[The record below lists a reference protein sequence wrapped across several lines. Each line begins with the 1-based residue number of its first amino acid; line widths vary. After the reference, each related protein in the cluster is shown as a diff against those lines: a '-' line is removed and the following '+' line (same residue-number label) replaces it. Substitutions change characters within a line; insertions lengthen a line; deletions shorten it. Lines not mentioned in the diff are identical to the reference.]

1 MPDPADPA
9 PLRLL
14 LVGSDAALYREA
26 AAAAFMLGAALDQS
40 PDLDAAIA
48 RLLGPDAIFSHV
60 LAPASMAPAE
70 TDALAGM
77 ADEVTPTLTRLLLL
91 GAAEDRGPTE
101 VAVPMANAAGI
112 VAAVRGTRRTPKPAD
127 IELTAEQVK
136 ASLESGNLRMRF
148 QPVVDATTFEPLAM
162 EALARLHHPV
172 LGILRPQDF
181 MPIAIASGLEGEL
194 TGAAAERTLQDLR
207 PLSGLSG
214 LYFAFNTPLP
224 ILLLDGAAERAAE
237 LCGQAGLPTS
247 LLVVEVL
254 ETLTMPDYRALA
266 VAMEEWSAAGFH
278 LTIDD
283 AGPRLPHWRE
293 LMDMPFTG
301 VKLDG
306 ILAEDTPEA
315 VRLAAEITTLARQQ
329 RKYVIAEGV
338 ENQAAA
344 RRLRD
349 LGVNA
354 LQGFYFSRP
363 LPARAVPLWLASWKG
378 KEGQHSALDP
388 LGR

>member
-1 MPDPADPA
+1 MPAKADAA

-14 LVGSDAALYREA
+14 LVGGDAALQREA
-26 AAAAFMLGAALDQS
+26 ATACATLGATLETS

-48 RLLGPDAIFSHV
+48 RLLGPDATFSHV

-77 ADEVTPTLTRLLLL
+77 VDEVTPTPTRLLLL
-91 GAAEDRGPTE
+91 GAGEDRGPTE
-101 VAVPMANAAGI
+101 VAVPVANAAGI
-112 VAAVRGTRRTPKPAD
+112 VAAVRGTSRAAKPAD
-127 IELTAEQVK
+127 AELTAEEVR

-148 QPVVDATTFEPLAM
+148 QPVVDATTFQPLAL

-181 MPIAIASGLEGEL
+181 MPIAIATGLEGEL
-194 TGAAAERTLQDLR
+194 TGAAAARTLQDLR
-207 PLSGLSG
+207 PLSGLGG
-214 LYFAFNTPLP
+214 LYFAFNTPLTM
-224 ILLLDGAAERAAE
+224 LLLPRAAERAAE
-237 LCGQAGLPTS
+237 MCAEAGLPTS
-247 LLVVEVL
+247 RLVVEVL
-254 ETLTMPDYRALA
+254 ETPTMPDYRELARALDL
-266 VAMEEWSAAGFH
+266 WNGAGFN

-293 LMDMPFTG
+293 LMDLPFTG

-315 VRLAAEITTLARQQ
+315 ARLAEEITRLARQRRQ
-329 RKYVIAEGV
+329 YVIAEGV
-338 ENQAAA
+338 ENHAAA
-344 RRLRD
+344 VRLRD
-349 LGVNA
+349 IGVDA

-363 LPARAVPLWLASWKG
+363 LPARAVPLWLAKQKG
-378 KEGQHSALDP
+378 QGALPPGPP
-388 LGR
+388 LGP

>member
-1 MPDPADPA
+1 MPDPVDAV

-14 LVGSDAALYREA
+14 FVGSDAVLYREA
-26 AAAAFMLGAALDQS
+26 AAAAGLLGATLDQS

-77 ADEVTPTLTRLLLL
+77 VDEVTPTPTRLLLL
-91 GAAEDRGPTE
+91 GAGEDRGPTE

-112 VAAVRGTRRTPKPAD
+112 VAAVCGTRLATRPPD
-127 IELTAEQVK
+127 VELTAEEVQ

-148 QPVVDATTFEPLAM
+148 QPVLDAATFKPLAM

-181 MPIAIASGLEGEL
+181 MPVAIAAGLEGKL

-207 PLSGLSG
+207 PLSGLGG
-214 LYFAFNTPLP
+214 LYFAFNTPVTM
-224 ILLLDGAAERAAE
+224 LLLDRAAE
-237 LCGQAGLPTS
+237 TAAEMCAQAGLQPS
-247 LLVVEVL
+247 LMVIEVL
-254 ETLTMPDYRALA
+254 ETLTVPDYRALS
-266 VAMEEWSAAGFH
+266 VALEQWSNAGFH

-283 AGPRLPHWRE
+283 AGPRLPHWRK
-293 LMDMPFTG
+293 LMDLPFTG

-306 ILAEDTPEA
+306 VLAEDTPEA
-315 VRLAAEITTLARQQ
+315 VRLAEQITSLARQ
-329 RKYVIAEGV
+329 RKQYVIAEGV
-338 ENQAAA
+338 EDYASA

-349 LGVNA
+349 IGVDA

-363 LPARAVPLWLASWKG
+363 LPARAVPLWLASWKN
-378 KEGQHSALDP
+378 EE
-388 LGR
+388 

>member
-1 MPDPADPA
+1 MPAHA
-9 PLRLL
+9 AAVPLRLL
-14 LVGSDAALYREA
+14 LVGGDAALHGAAGA
-26 AAAAFMLGAALDQS
+26 AASMLGAALDHS

-77 ADEVTPTLTRLLLL
+77 VDEVTPTPTRLLLL
-91 GAAEDRGPTE
+91 GAVEDRGPTE
-101 VAVPMANAAGI
+101 VAVPVANAAGI
-112 VAAVRGTRRTPKPAD
+112 AAAVCGTRRAAEPAGV
-127 IELTAEQVK
+127 ELTEEEVK

-148 QPVVDATTFEPLAM
+148 QPVVDASTYEPLAM
-162 EALARLHHPV
+162 EALARLHHPA

-181 MPIAIASGLEGEL
+181 MPIAIASGLEGPL

-207 PLSGLSG
+207 PLSGLGG
-214 LYFAFNTPLP
+214 LYFAFNTPLTM
-224 ILLLDGAAERAAE
+224 LLLDGAPERAAE
-237 LCGQAGLPTS
+237 MCAQAGLPTS
-247 LLVVEVL
+247 LLVIEVL
-254 ETLTMPDYRALA
+254 ETLTMPDFRELEA
-266 VAMEEWSAAGFH
+266 AMKRWRGAGFN

-293 LMDMPFTG
+293 LMDLPFTG

-306 ILAEDTPEA
+306 ILAEDRPEA
-315 VRLAAEITTLARQQ
+315 ARLAEEITLLARQRRQ
-329 RKYVIAEGV
+329 YVIAEGV
-338 ENQAAA
+338 ENHEAA
-344 RRLRD
+344 RRLRE
-349 LGVNA
+349 LGVDA

-378 KEGQHSALDP
+378 KGSALSAQS
-388 LGR
+388 

>member
-1 MPDPADPA
+1 MPDHADA
-9 PLRLL
+9 VPLRLL
-14 LVGSDAALYREA
+14 LVGGDAALHREA
-26 AAAAFMLGAALDQS
+26 AAAAGMLGAVLDQS

-60 LAPASMAPAE
+60 LAPASLAPAE

-77 ADEVTPTLTRLLLL
+77 VDEVTPTPTRLLLL

-101 VAVPMANAAGI
+101 VAVPVANEAGI
-112 VAAVRGTRRTPKPAD
+112 VAAVRGTRRAAKPAEA
-127 IELTAEQVK
+127 ELTADEVRI
-136 ASLESGNLRMRF
+136 SLESGNLRMRF
-148 QPVVDATTFEPLAM
+148 QPVVDAASFEPLAM

-181 MPIAIASGLEGEL
+181 MPIAIASGLEGPL

-207 PLSGLSG
+207 PLSGLGG
-214 LYFAFNTPLP
+214 LYFAFNTPLT

-237 LCGQAGLPTS
+237 MCAEAGLPTS

-254 ETLTMPDYRALA
+254 ETLTMPDYRELEA
-266 VAMEEWSAAGFH
+266 AMERWRGAGFN

-293 LMDMPFTG
+293 LMDLPFTG

-306 ILAEDTPEA
+306 ILAEDTLEA
-315 VRLAAEITTLARQQ
+315 MRLAEEITRLARQRRQ
-329 RKYVIAEGV
+329 YVIAEGV
-338 ENQAAA
+338 ENHAAA
-344 RRLRD
+344 RRLREI
-349 LGVNA
+349 GVDA

-363 LPARAVPLWLASWKG
+363 LPARAVPLWLASRKG
-378 KEGQHSALDP
+378 QGATP
-388 LGR
+388 G